1 MLAEMIEWDD
11 DYAILES
18 SLSRE
23 KLVRKLKNTR
33 ASGNSWFIWKEGG
46 EYVGWVIV
54 HWSGKKTE
62 PDYPDMMKLFV
73 REDRRRRG
81 IASKIIS
88 ACEQKAL
95 ARGCDRIGL
104 SVAHTANEAAKALY
118 RKLGYEFTPREPYA
132 FGQRGQLVLDMV
144 KRLKPED

>member
-1 MLAEMIEWDD
+1 LLVEMTEWDD

-23 KLVRKLKNTR
+23 RLVSKLENTR
-33 ASGNSWFIWKEGG
+33 ANGNSWFIWEDGG
-46 EYVGWVIV
+46 EYLAWAII

-88 ACEQKAL
+88 ACEQIAL

-104 SVAHTANEAAKALY
+104 SVAHIGNEAAKALY
-118 RKLGYEFTPREPYA
+118 KGLGYEFTPQEPYA
-132 FGQRGQLVLDMV
+132 LGKSAELVLDMV
-144 KRLKPED
+144 KRLKAED